1 MTKHGENMSHHQR
14 SDTATPAPENGAV
27 TEPLLLANLTSSQT
41 GEALQELEM
50 VLIPVGA
57 HEQHGPALPVST
69 DALTAQ
75 VLSAL
80 TAALLR
86 PRVGVLPVI
95 PWGVS
100 WQHQGR
106 PGTITLREETLIAI
120 VLDQVD
126 SLYRQGVQRIV
137 LVNTHG
143 GNTPALTVAAE
154 RAKRELGVPMV
165 APVYAYT
172 LLANAAREVLGDQ
185 AIGHGG
191 GDEASA
197 VLAIR
202 PDLVEREQLG
212 ARLVNEDLLRVRT
225 ILGATGGSLPVMMHK
240 LTRSGA
246 TGDSSQASA
255 EAGNAILGQAAGRL
269 RAICEELLELDLDLV

>member
-1 MTKHGENMSHHQR
+1 MAEQQH
-14 SDTATPAPENGAV
+14 SDATETPSTASV
-27 TEPLLLANLTSSQT
+27 VEPILLAQLTSPGT
-41 GEALQELEM
+41 AEAMQDLEM
-50 VLIPVGA
+50 VLIPIGA

-80 TAALLR
+80 TATLLR

-106 PGTITLREETLIAI
+106 PGTISLREETLIAL

-126 SLYRQGVQRIV
+126 SLYRQGMKRIV

-143 GNTPALTVAAE
+143 GNNAALSVAAE
-154 RAKRELGVPMV
+154 RAKRELGVPLV
-165 APVYAYT
+165 APIYAYT
-172 LLANAAREVLGDQ
+172 LLAHAAREILGEE
-185 AIGHGG
+185 ATGHGG

-197 VLAIR
+197 ILAIR
-202 PDLVEREQLG
+202 PDLVDRSQLG
-212 ARLVNEDLLRVRT
+212 PRQVNEDIARAKT
-225 ILGATGGSLPVMMHK
+225 ILAATGGSLPVMMHK
-240 LTRSGA
+240 QSSSGA
-246 TGDSSQASA
+246 TGDSSGASE
-255 EAGNAILGQAAGRL
+255 EAGHAILGQAAGRL
-269 RAICEELLELDLDLV
+269 RAICEELLDLDLTII

>member
-1 MTKHGENMSHHQR
+1 MSDQER
-14 SDTATPAPENGAV
+14 PEDTRPEGQNGAV
-27 TEPLLLANLTSSQT
+27 AEPVLLAHLTSPQT
-41 GEALQELEM
+41 GDALQELQL

-100 WQHQGR
+100 WHHQGR
-106 PGTITLREETLIAI
+106 PGTVTLREETLISL

-126 SLYRQGVQRIV
+126 SLYRQGIRRIAFI
-137 LVNTHG
+137 NTHG
-143 GNTPALTVAAE
+143 GNNPALTVAAE
-154 RAKRELGVPMV
+154 RAKRELGVPLV
-165 APVYAYT
+165 TPIYAYS
-172 LLANAAREVLGDQ
+172 LLANAAREILGDD

-202 PDLVEREQLG
+202 PDLVTRELLG
-212 ARLVNEDLLRVRT
+212 PRQVDDDISRMKT
-225 ILGATGGSLPVMMHK
+225 ILAAAGGSLPVMMHK
-240 LTRSGA
+240 VSASGA
-246 TGDSSQASA
+246 TGDSSAA
-255 EAGNAILGQAAGRL
+255 TVEAGHAILGQAASRL
-269 RAICEELLELDLDLV
+269 RAICEELLDLDLELL